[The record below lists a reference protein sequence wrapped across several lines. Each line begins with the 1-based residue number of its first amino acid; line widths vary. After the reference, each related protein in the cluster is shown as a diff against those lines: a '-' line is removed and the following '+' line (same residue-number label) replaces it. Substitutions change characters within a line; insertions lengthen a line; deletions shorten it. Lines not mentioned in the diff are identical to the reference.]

1 MIPHDSKHCGV
12 DKTLKVISS
21 KWTMHIL
28 HNLFE
33 GEKRFGELEKSLKIS
48 PKTLSLRLRELE
60 DHNIVTKKIFQ
71 EVPLHV
77 EYSLTDKGR
86 SLEDIFDQMAKWGQ
100 KSA

>member
-1 MIPHDSKHCGV
+1 MTHDSKHCGV

-33 GEKRFGELEKSLKIS
+33 GEKRFGQLEKSLTIS
-48 PKTLSLRLRELE
+48 PKTLSLRLHELE
-60 DHNIVTKKIFQ
+60 KHGIIKRKIFQ
-71 EVPLHV
+71 EIPLHV
-77 EYSLTDKGR
+77 EYSLTEKGR
-86 SLEDIFDQMAKWGQ
+86 SLDDIFDQMAKWGA

>member
-1 MIPHDSKHCGV
+1 MPYDYKHCGV

-33 GEKRFGELEKSLKIS
+33 GEKRFGQLEKSLAIS

-60 DHNIVTKKIFQ
+60 KHGIIKKKIFQ

-77 EYSLTDKGR
+77 EYSLTQKGR
-86 SLEDIFDQMAKWGQ
+86 SLDDIFADMAKWGQ
-100 KSA
+100 RSA